1 MIIGITGSSG
11 AGKST
16 VCEILEEEYN
26 IQVLNADKMTKQL
39 SQKGNTYLA
48 DIVTLFGQEILQGD
62 GELDRPKLANI
73 IYNNTNKRNQ
83 LNECTFKHI
92 HVALQ
97 EEIQEILSKNE
108 KAIIVIDAPLLFEAK
123 LEDICNLVIAVIAK
137 DKELQIDRIVQRDY
151 ITREQAVKRL
161 QAQMPDEFYTS
172 KSQYTIVNDG
182 EFHEIEHQVKEVLEK
197 VLKNID

>member
-16 VCEILEEEYN
+16 VCEILEDEYD

-48 DIVTLFGQEILQGD
+48 DIITLFGQEILRED
-62 GELDRPKLANI
+62 EELDRPKLANI
-73 IYNNTNKRNQ
+73 IYNDESKRKQ

-92 HVALQ
+92 HIALQ
-97 EEIQEILSKNE
+97 KEIQEILNKNE
-108 KAIIVIDAPLLFEAK
+108 KAVIAIDAPLLFEAK
-123 LEDICNLVIAVIAK
+123 LEDICDLVIAVIAK

-161 QAQMPDEFYTS
+161 QAQMPDDFYTS
-172 KSQYTIVNDG
+172 RSQCTIVNDG
-182 EFHEIEHQVKEVLEK
+182 EFHEIEHQVKEILEEI
-197 VLKNID
+197 L

>member
-16 VCEILEEEYN
+16 VCEILEKEYHLK
-26 IQVLNADKMTKQL
+26 VLNADKMTKQL
-39 SQKGNTYLA
+39 AQKGNQYLE
-48 DIVTLFGQEILQGD
+48 DIVTLFGQEILRED

-73 IYNNTNKRNQ
+73 IYNDESKRNQ
-83 LNECTFKHI
+83 LNECTFRHI

-108 KAIIVIDAPLLFEAK
+108 KVVIAIDAPLLFEAK
-123 LEDICNLVIAVIAK
+123 LEDICDFVIAVIAK
-137 DKELQIDRIVQRDY
+137 NKELQIDRIVQRDS
-151 ITREQAVKRL
+151 ITREQAEKRL

-172 KSQYTIVNDG
+172 RSQYTIVNDG
-182 EFHEIEHQVKEVLEK
+182 EFHEIEHQVKEI
-197 VLKNID
+197 LKEIVI

>member
-16 VCEILEEEYN
+16 VCEMLEGKYN
-26 IQVLNADKMTKQL
+26 IQVLNADKMTRQL
-39 SQKGNTYLA
+39 AQKGNQYLK
-48 DIVTLFGQEILQGD
+48 DIVTLFGQEILQEN

-73 IYNNTNKRNQ
+73 IYYNENKRQQ

-97 EEIQEILSKNE
+97 KEIQEILSKNE
-108 KAIIVIDAPLLFEAK
+108 NAVIAIDAPLLFEAK
-123 LEDICNLVIAVIAK
+123 LEDICDLVIAVIAK

-151 ITREQAVKRL
+151 ITREQAEKRL

-172 KSQYTIVNDG
+172 RSQYTIVNDG
-182 EFHEIEHQVKEVLEK
+182 EIEEIEHQVKEILEK
-197 VLKNID
+197 ILG

>member
-16 VCEILEEEYN
+16 VCEILEEYQ
-26 IQVLNADKMTKQL
+26 IKVLNADKMTKQL
-39 SQKGNTYLA
+39 SKKGYEYLT
-48 DIVTLFGQEILQGD
+48 DITILFGKEILQEN

-73 IYNNTNKRNQ
+73 IYNNEEKRRK
-83 LNECTFKHI
+83 LNECTFRHI

-97 EEIQEILSKNE
+97 EEIKKIYINNP
-108 KAIIVIDAPLLFEAK
+108 KAIIAIDAPLLFEAK

-137 DKELQIDRIVQRDY
+137 DEELQIERIIQRDH
-151 ITREQAVKRL
+151 ITREQATKRL

-172 KSQYTIVNDG
+172 KSQYVIVNDG
-182 EFHEIEHQVKEVLEK
+182 KIEDIEEQIKEVIKE
-197 VLKNID
+197 VVI